1 MAESR
6 RHFLRRV
13 APRAARGRYWLAAA
27 FLAGA
32 FAARPALAAG
42 DAIRIGYVS
51 TSLASTALVI
61 AAAKGYYAAEGLDA
75 TLVPFD
81 AAQPIA
87 VAVTAGD
94 VDFGSTGLTDAF
106 CVLASQGALKIIG
119 GDTTEHP
126 GFHSLGFIASNRA
139 YAAGLKSVAELGGH
153 SVGIPQFGTVF
164 HYSLGRVLDKYAIDL
179 KSVRVL
185 ALQSNANVV
194 SAIGGGQIDASIMS
208 AANLYDVVNRGKARL
223 LTWLEDEVKGT
234 QVSGTF
240 TSTKI
245 ASHRP
250 ETVRH
255 FLAAFRKAAQSW
267 DAAFVDAEGRRADQP
282 SAPAMIATAATALNQ
297 PPAVVKESIAYVDPE
312 ARVYVGDIQHML
324 DWYEAHGMQKSHID
338 ALSLI
343 DMNYAKLANGDH
355 R

>member
-1 MAESR
+1 MAASR
-6 RHFLRRV
+6 RHSLRRFAPGATRGV
-13 APRAARGRYWLAAA
+13 AALAAGC
-27 FLAGA
+27 LAIVALGA
-32 FAARPALAAG
+32 HPALAG

-51 TSLASTALVI
+51 TSLASTALIV
-61 AAAKGYYAAEGLDA
+61 AAAKGDFAAEGLDA

-87 VAVTAGD
+87 VGVTGGD
-94 VDFGSTGLTDAF
+94 IDFGSTGLTDAF

-164 HYSLGRVLDKYAIDL
+164 HYSLGRVLDKYGIDL
-179 KSVRVL
+179 HSVRVL
-185 ALQSNANVV
+185 ALQSNANVA

-208 AANLYDVVNRGKARL
+208 SANLYDVVNRGHARL
-223 LTWLEDEVKGT
+223 LAWLEDEVKGT

-245 ASHRP
+245 ATNRP

-255 FLAAFRKAAQSW
+255 FLAAFRTGAQTW
-267 DAAFVDAEGRRADQP
+267 DAAFVDAAGQRADQP
-282 SAPAMIATAATALNQ
+282 SAPEMIAIAAKGLNQ
-297 PPAVVKESIAYVDPE
+297 PPAVVKESVAYVDPE
-312 ARVYVGDIQHML
+312 ARVYVSDIQHML
-324 DWYEAHGMQKSHID
+324 DWYEAHGMQKAHID

-343 DMNYAKLANGDH
+343 DMDYAKIANGEEQ
-355 R
+355 